1 MEILSNS
8 AERTTPASVVSRT
21 SMATGLI
28 VAAMAALMITGLIQ
42 SNVRATAQSG
52 DLMPA
57 APTVAT
63 VPLYLPLDSGE
74 VSRFAFGYLEFD
86 WNPAD
91 GVPGFGSWPL
101 GTPRQ

>member
-1 MEILSNS
+1 MEVVSNRTES
-8 AERTTPASVVSRT
+8 TTPPGVLSRT
-21 SMATGLI
+21 RRAAGLTI
-28 VAAMAALMITGLIQ
+28 AALVALAIASLVQG
-42 SNVRATAQSG
+42 NVRATAQSG
-52 DLMPA
+52 DVMQA

-86 WNPAD
+86 WNPAA

-101 GTPRQ
+101 GTPQ